1 MGKKDRSFKGRGC
14 TYVNVLASDR
24 RKLVVGVT
32 GTRMGHTV
40 QGRHVP
46 WNRLPYQEK
55 LYDVNGDTCNF
66 AVKNLSRGEK
76 YEEDEKSADSLV
88 NLFTPIP
95 LSLSFS
101 PSLFLHLAFHP
112 GP

>member
-1 MGKKDRSFKGRGC
+1 MWPVSLTDVVQEYNYGTNCPFKGSSSWRNG
-14 TYVNVLASDR
+14 YANGPHRS
-24 RKLVVGVT
+24 
-32 GTRMGHTV
+32 

-76 YEEDEKSADSLV
+76 YEKKTKNPPTVS
-88 NLFTPIP
+88 
-95 LSLSFS
+95 
-101 PSLFLHLAFHP
+101 
-112 GP
+112 